1 MVWLWNLQRVRYVS
15 RLEKHLISIR
25 QLDNISYL
33 VNFLGGIWNISN
45 RAMISA
51 HGKKVG
57 TLYMTSRLGN
67 TIVSIE
73 VENQVKI

>member
-1 MVWLWNLQRVRYVS
+1 
-15 RLEKHLISIR
+15 
-25 QLDNISYL
+25 
-33 VNFLGGIWNISN
+33 
-45 RAMISA
+45 MISA